1 MSKFRLYA
9 LDVRGVVHQDDFEEY
24 DNSTPYYDDYLE
36 FELVDSDDVLRE
48 MNSVMSLT
56 CSDNDKLEIIAYLI
70 EVNLLP

>member
-1 MSKFRLYA
+1 MSKYRLYA
-9 LDVRGVVHQDDFEEY
+9 CDVRGVVHQDEFAEY